1 MAEELAHDY
10 SGYFKASNLDQE
22 LKPITVGIDRM
33 MLRLEEFENLL
44 ELVKAESSVALTQ
57 NVPKLLALHPELDVL
72 CERIDKL
79 EKFVAMVGRNLDAVE
94 KQVQIAEEELD
105 IPDKTINVLLKSL
118 NIFGKPKPAERLTN
132 RNASGLYEPVAV
144 FKTEQYF
151 RPNGPEQTPVERI
164 DEKEESENKEETV
177 SSGGD
182 CDTGTPEM

>member
-1 MAEELAHDY
+1 MADELAHDY

-44 ELVKAESSVALTQ
+44 EIVKAESSVALQQ
-57 NVPKLLALHPELDVL
+57 NIPKMLALKPELDNL
-72 CERIDKL
+72 CDRVAKL
-79 EKFVAMVGRNLDAVE
+79 EQFVTMVSKNLDAVE

-118 NIFGKPKPAERLTN
+118 NIFGKPKQTERLTN
-132 RNASGLYEPVAV
+132 RNASGAYEPVAV

-151 RPNGPEQTPVERI
+151 RPNGPEQSI
-164 DEKEESENKEETV
+164 KQIKQEESPT
-177 SSGGD
+177 GD
-182 CDTGTPEM
+182 HCDTGTPEK

>member
-44 ELVKAESSVALTQ
+44 ELVRAESGVALTQ
-57 NVPKLLALHPELDVL
+57 NVTQILALKPGLDSL
-72 CERIDKL
+72 CDRIDKL
-79 EKFVAMVGRNLDAVE
+79 EQFVAMVGRNLDAVE
-94 KQVQIAEEELD
+94 RQVQTAEEELD

-132 RNASGLYEPVAV
+132 RNAYGVYAPVPV
-144 FKTEQYF
+144 FRTEHYF
-151 RPNGPEQTPVERI
+151 RPHEPEQTGAGKSSPC
-164 DEKEESENKEETV
+164 EEEE
-177 SSGGD
+177 D
-182 CDTGTPEM
+182 CDTGTPEK

>member
-1 MAEELAHDY
+1 MAEELAQDY

-22 LKPITVGIDRM
+22 LKPISVGIDRM

-57 NVPKLLALHPELDVL
+57 NVPQLLALRPELDVL
-72 CERIDKL
+72 CDRIDKL
-79 EKFVAMVGRNLDAVE
+79 EQFVGMVGRNLDAVE

-118 NIFGKPKPAERLTN
+118 NIFGKPKPSERLTN
-132 RNASGLYEPVAV
+132 RNANGLYEPVAV

-151 RPNGPEQTPVERI
+151 RPNGPEQKPMA
-164 DEKEESENKEETV
+164 EKEGSKEEPV
-177 SSGGD
+177 SSGED
-182 CDTGTPEM
+182 CDTGTPEK

>member
-1 MAEELAHDY
+1 MAEELAQDY

-22 LKPITVGIDRM
+22 LKPISVGIDRM

-57 NVPKLLALHPELDVL
+57 NVPKLLALKPELDVL
-72 CERIDKL
+72 CDRIDKL
-79 EKFVAMVGRNLDAVE
+79 EQFVGMIGRNLDAVE

-118 NIFGKPKPAERLTN
+118 NIFGKPKHTERLTN
-132 RNASGLYEPVAV
+132 RNANGVYEPIAV

-151 RPNGPEQTPVERI
+151 RPNGPEQKTI
-164 DEKEESENKEETV
+164 EKAENKEECV
-177 SSGGD
+177 SSGED
-182 CDTGTPEM
+182 CDTGTPEK